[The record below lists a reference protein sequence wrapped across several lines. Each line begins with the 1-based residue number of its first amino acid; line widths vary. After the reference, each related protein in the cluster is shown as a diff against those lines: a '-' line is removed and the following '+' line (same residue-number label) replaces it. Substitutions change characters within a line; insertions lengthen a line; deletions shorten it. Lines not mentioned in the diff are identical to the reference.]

1 MHMDFIEPRFDNEEV
16 YTGPTAEVMVLS
28 TPRSGSTAVCSLLH
42 NNGIGT
48 PHEYFQPYQYLPAL
62 ARRVGL
68 TEVNQDNLH
77 RITAFLRTRRSRGGW
92 FSYNI
97 HSSHHSIWSAFG
109 PSLEAAGMMDGSVL
123 LYCRR
128 ADLMGQTASY
138 YIAHRIH
145 QWGNLGVQEDE
156 TQCLE
161 QFDEAL
167 CVRLHRSLILQTR
180 AAEEI
185 FQTQARRFHSVAVIE
200 FEQTWTERFSTIA
213 GVLPIHMA
221 KISTQRSDPSL
232 KTMVLE
238 QMRACPALIEMPSSA
253 LSAK

>member
-1 MHMDFIEPRFDNEEV
+1 MDFIEPRFDNDEV

-68 TEVNQDNLH
+68 TEVNKENLH
-77 RITAFLRTRRSRGGW
+77 RITAFLKTRRSRGGW

-109 PSLEAAGMMDGSVL
+109 PSLEAAGMKDGSVL

-128 ADLMGQTASY
+128 ADLLGQTASY
-138 YIAHRIH
+138 YIAHRIN
-145 QWGNLGVQEDE
+145 QWGNLGAQEDE
-156 TQCLE
+156 MQCLE

-167 CVRLHRSLILQTR
+167 CVKLHRSLILQTR
-180 AAEEI
+180 AAEDL
-185 FQTQARRFHSVAVIE
+185 FQIQSRRFHSVAVIE
-200 FEQTWTERFSTIA
+200 FEQTWTERFTNIA
-213 GVLPIHMA
+213 GVLPIHQA

-232 KTMVLE
+232 KAMVLE
-238 QMRACPALIEMPSSA
+238 QMGRCSALMEMPSSA
-253 LSAK
+253 LSAR